1 MLIAIGSDHGGFLI
15 KEQIKKY
22 LEQNKISYND
32 FGTNSEE
39 SVDYPV
45 FARKV
50 AQSVARGECELGIL
64 CCGTGIGVSIAANKI
79 KGIRAALCN
88 DEFCAEMAR
97 KHNNANVMCVGGR
110 IVDTDKVLPIVKK
123 FLNTP
128 FEGGRHQKRLDE
140 ISEIVNI

>member
-64 CCGTGIGVSIAANKI
+64 CEAG
-79 KGIRAALCN
+79 
-88 DEFCAEMAR
+88 
-97 KHNNANVMCVGGR
+97 
-110 IVDTDKVLPIVKK
+110 
-123 FLNTP
+123 
-128 FEGGRHQKRLDE
+128 
-140 ISEIVNI
+140 

>member
-50 AQSVARGECELGIL
+50 AQSVACGECELGIL

-97 KHNNANVMCVGGR
+97 KHNNANVSIYYIYHSILTPKYIPTKINIKSHLFTNYIGHKL
-110 IVDTDKVLPIVKK
+110 TPLP
-123 FLNTP
+123 T
-128 FEGGRHQKRLDE
+128 
-140 ISEIVNI
+140 